1 MREHVYFC
9 VSAVIVTEAA
19 PFSWWVGGPM
29 PGQVQLHWGGA
40 LPGGRQ
46 CACGT
51 QGNCLDHHHYCNC
64 DADYDQWWWYFFVH
78 LSSVV
83 QNLHIKT
90 DTVILEKQQWVAQT
104 SWSWK
109 STHTLYICHLLP
121 SQKVYAKTLYDATK
135 GTDACAIAPPSR
147 SQHSQQVFIPPS
159 TQPPFQIF
167 SYSF

>member
-1 MREHVYFC
+1 MFSVGLPTYLAYTSHVSFSLVLMHEHVYFC

-64 DADYDQWWWYFFVH
+64 DADYDQW
-78 LSSVV
+78 
-83 QNLHIKT
+83 
-90 DTVILEKQQWVAQT
+90 
-104 SWSWK
+104 
-109 STHTLYICHLLP
+109 
-121 SQKVYAKTLYDATK
+121 
-135 GTDACAIAPPSR
+135 
-147 SQHSQQVFIPPS
+147 
-159 TQPPFQIF
+159 
-167 SYSF
+167 

>member
-1 MREHVYFC
+1 MREHVYCC

-90 DTVILEKQQWVAQT
+90 VTVILGKQQWVAQQKEQLAGHET
-104 SWSWK
+104 P
-109 STHTLYICHLLP
+109 HTPFIYFRCSLP
-121 SQKVYAKTLYDATK
+121 RKCMLRLFVMPQKALMPV
-135 GTDACAIAPPSR
+135 R
-147 SQHSQQVFIPPS
+147 
-159 TQPPFQIF
+159 
-167 SYSF
+167 